1 MIIVIVSISS
11 IDETTKT
18 KGVWLCRVRES
29 ERQRKRMDASGG
41 EEKINSE
48 VVSLV

>member
-1 MIIVIVSISS
+1 M
-11 IDETTKT
+11 KQRKQ

-29 ERQRKRMDASGG
+29 ERQRMRMDASEV